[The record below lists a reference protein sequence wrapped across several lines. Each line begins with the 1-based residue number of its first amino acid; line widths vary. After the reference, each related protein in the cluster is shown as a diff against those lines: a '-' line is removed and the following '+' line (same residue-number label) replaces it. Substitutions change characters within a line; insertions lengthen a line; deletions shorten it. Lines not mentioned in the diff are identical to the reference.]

1 MALAI
6 AIKLLPLLIFP
17 FFFWARSQHKGQKQA
32 AKMQLSGE
40 AEAEAA
46 LGRLEAMGYLDDRA
60 YARAFVETRARR
72 YGPRKLRALLL
83 ARGVPEE
90 VVEEVLPEARV
101 EEALAVLRRYRHRE
115 DKARAV
121 RFLEGRGFPLGVA
134 LEAWR
139 LAQEEG
145 EGYK

>member
-1 MALAI
+1 MGSEALAY
-6 AIKLLPLLIFP
+6 ALRLLARKGYSRAALKAKLA
-17 FFFWARSQHKGQKQA
+17 ARF
-32 AKMQLSGE
+32 GE

-60 YARAFVETRARR
+60 YAQAFVETRARR
-72 YGPRKLRALLL
+72 YGPKKLRALLL

-101 EEALAVLRRYRHRE
+101 EEALEVLRRYRHRG

-121 RFLEGRGFPLGVA
+121 RFLAGRGFPLGVA

-139 LAQEEG
+139 LAKEE
-145 EGYK
+145 EEQYK

>member
-1 MALAI
+1 MGSEALAY
-6 AIKLLPLLIFP
+6 ALRLLARKGYSRAALRAKLA
-17 FFFWARSQHKGQKQA
+17 ARF
-32 AKMQLSGE
+32 GE

-90 VVEEVLPEARV
+90 VVEEP
-101 EEALAVLRRYRHRE
+101 LAILRRYRHR
-115 DKARAV
+115 DAQARAV

>member
-1 MALAI
+1 MGSEALAY
-6 AIKLLPLLIFP
+6 ALRLLARKGYSRAALRAKLA
-17 FFFWARSQHKGQKQA
+17 ARFG
-32 AKMQLSGE
+32 
-40 AEAEAA
+40 EAEAA

>member
-1 MALAI
+1 MGSEALAY
-6 AIKLLPLLIFP
+6 ALRLLARKGYSRAALRAKLA
-17 FFFWARSQHKGQKQA
+17 ARF
-32 AKMQLSGE
+32 GE

-60 YARAFVETRARR
+60 YARAWR

>member
-1 MALAI
+1 LAY
-6 AIKLLPLLIFP
+6 AFRLL
-17 FFFWARSQHKGQKQA
+17 AHKGYSRA
-32 AKMQLSGE
+32 ALKAKLAARFGE

-60 YARAFVETRARR
+60 YAQAFVETRARR

-101 EEALAVLRRYRHRE
+101 EEALEVLRRYRHRQ

-121 RFLEGRGFPLGVA
+121 RFLQGRGFSLGVA

-139 LAQEEG
+139 LAKEEE